1 MGNTYK
7 LDPNGVCE
15 VNGQD
20 FSGRGNLMVFEGG
33 RGTPLCDGLSKVFG
47 ECAFN
52 DSSEVVTPQP
62 SKIAFVP
69 QTSGMIV

>member
-7 LDPNGVCE
+7 LDPNGVCK
-15 VNGQD
+15 VNERD
-20 FSGRGNLMVFEGG
+20 FSGRERSMVFKDG

-52 DSSEVVTPQP
+52 SSEVVTPQP
-62 SKIAFVP
+62 SKIALVP